1 MTPPNYVWGV
11 LLEDQG
17 RVLLTRTPPLDN
29 HMSRLWSLPGREVQP
44 GEAFHKAL
52 KLEFYQQYALNIEV
66 GSSVYTLDRD
76 AMHATVF
83 IVHDNCKDQ
92 LRDGAD
98 ARFFDLSTL
107 PEHILFET
115 RLALSQYILLRGG
128 VLSPEH
134 YTGEIDSLFSALFY
148 SYLYPSL
155 PQLRDIPTFELLEY
169 IITTT
174 PFRKF
179 N

>member
-1 MTPPNYVWGV
+1 MSDRKPFVV
-11 LLEDQG
+11 LQNLN
-17 RVLLTRTPPLDN
+17 R
-29 HMSRLWSLPGREVQP
+29 REQARRGYNGP
-44 GEAFHKAL
+44 RF
-52 KLEFYQQYALNIEV
+52 Q
-66 GSSVYTLDRD
+66 SVKG
-76 AMHATVF
+76 
-83 IVHDNCKDQ
+83 NS
-92 LRDGAD
+92 
-98 ARFFDLSTL
+98 DLSRSATIPNRRVHRTGNGRRPDHFRKQYDTSQL
-107 PEHILFET
+107 CLGSPFRGPGPRTTDTYTAPRQPHEQAVVAT
-115 RLALSQYILLRGG
+115 RAAKFNPAKRSIKQ
-128 VLSPEH
+128 H

>member
-1 MTPPNYVWGV
+1 
-11 LLEDQG
+11 
-17 RVLLTRTPPLDN
+17 N

-66 GSSVYTLDRD
+66 GSSVYTLDRV
-76 AMHATVF
+76 ATHATVF

-128 VLSPEH
+128 VLSLDLS
-134 YTGEIDSLFSALFY
+134 TGELDLFFFECY
-148 SYLYPSL
+148 YLYLFCSFPH
-155 PQLRDIPTFELLEY
+155 LRDILLLY
-169 IITTT
+169 
-174 PFRKF
+174 F
-179 N
+179 